1 MLEHACPILCIQGA
15 GVQHATLS
23 MTDDEKLHALLCLPY
38 LIPITVLVCLTG
50 DRYDEAPRRGDRYLD
65 EIDDWSN
72 GRKSVVGEAIDKAK
86 DLWNR
91 TTGRHGPE
99 KYD

>member
-1 MLEHACPILCIQGA
+1 M
-15 GVQHATLS
+15 
-23 MTDDEKLHALLCLPY
+23 
-38 LIPITVLVCLTG
+38 
-50 DRYDEAPRRGDRYLD
+50 D

-72 GRKSVVGEAIDKAK
+72 GKKSVVGEAIDKAK

-99 KYD
+99 KYDQYVVHGVCLTLPALVLVQPSLRMYCTCISSHHTHTIRFITITWGSEMDDG